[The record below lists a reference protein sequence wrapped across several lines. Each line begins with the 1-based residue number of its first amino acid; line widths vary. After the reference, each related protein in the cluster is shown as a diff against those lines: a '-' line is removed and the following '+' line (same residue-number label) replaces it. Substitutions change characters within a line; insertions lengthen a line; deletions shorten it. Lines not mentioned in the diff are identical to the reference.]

1 MNELYKIMQSVV
13 DNWIDSLGF
22 ILVAFFYGLSFLQL
36 PVSELFQMLGILAV
50 LSVGMNIILSSSK
63 RQPLSVQPR

>member
-1 MNELYKIMQSVV
+1 MRSVV

-36 PVSELFQMLGILAV
+36 PMAELFHMLGILVV

-63 RQPLSVQPR
+63 RQPLPVKPH

>member
-36 PVSELFQMLGILAV
+36 PLSDLFHMLGILAV

-63 RQPLSVQPR
+63 CLPLPVKPH

>member
-13 DNWIDSLGF
+13 DNWLDALGF

-36 PVSELFQMLGILAV
+36 PMSDLLHMLGILV
-50 LSVGMNIILSSSK
+50 VVSVGMNIILSSSK
-63 RQPLSVQPR
+63 RLSLHVEPH

>member
-1 MNELYKIMQSVV
+1 MNELYKIIQSVV

>member
-36 PVSELFQMLGILAV
+36 PMSELFHMLGILVV

-63 RQPLSVQPR
+63 RLPLPVKSH